1 MWARLGIPHPPTAVD
16 GLIAA
21 TAIVHGLTVVTR
33 NVADL
38 TRTGVTI
45 FDPFASHASGGD
57 RGGVKEQHLTDD
69 EMDLDWSRRVASLA
83 TDALMTAGIL
93 PKESLDRAT
102 AIAAEEIHVRLALH
116 DRPDRENWRY
126 KSD

>member
-1 MWARLGIPHPPTAVD
+1 
-16 GLIAA
+16 
-21 TAIVHGLTVVTR
+21 
-33 NVADL
+33 
-38 TRTGVTI
+38 
-45 FDPFASHASGGD
+45 
-57 RGGVKEQHLTDD
+57 VKERRVTDD
-69 EMDLDWSRRVASLA
+69 EMDLDWSRTVASLA

-102 AIAAEEIHVRLALH
+102 AIAAEEIQVRLALH